1 MDALESVLLEPV
13 LELGLI
19 KLRLELKYLKF
30 VLKLCLFESHLLA
43 VEHDFGFVVFVF
55 GVREASLVIG
65 SRDSGAVGVGR
76 TTRTSRRWIGGI
88 TGRRLV

>member
-1 MDALESVLLEPV
+1 VIDALESVLLEPV

-19 KLRLELKYLKF
+19 KTRLELKYVKF
-30 VLKLCLFESHLLA
+30 VLKLCLLA
-43 VEHDFGFVVFVF
+43 AEHDFGFLVFVF

-65 SRDSGAVGVGR
+65 SRDSGAVGGGR
-76 TTRTSRRWIGGI
+76 TTRTSRPWIGGI